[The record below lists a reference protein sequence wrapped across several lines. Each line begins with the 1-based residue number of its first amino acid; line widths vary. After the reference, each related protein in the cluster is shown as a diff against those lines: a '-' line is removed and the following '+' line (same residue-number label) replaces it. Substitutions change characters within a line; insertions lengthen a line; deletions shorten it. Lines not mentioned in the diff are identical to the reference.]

1 MKKIIKLN
9 ETDIQRIVK
18 KVIKEESDYDRWIDK
33 QTHNQYYYEKKFQEL
48 IDDET
53 LISPDHI
60 NYDFRITK
68 FPNVDTDLSVI
79 ITNTFSPTSSSENIY
94 DLSIDQ
100 FIEFIQQGNLIK
112 PDMEEKVR
120 ERLYDII
127 NNN

>member
-9 ETDIQRIVK
+9 ESDIQRIVK

>member
-18 KVIKEESDYDRWIDK
+18 KVIKEESDYDRWINK
-33 QTHNQYYYEKKFQEL
+33 QRHNQYYYEEKFQEL

-60 NYDFRITK
+60 NYNFRITK

-79 ITNTFSPTSSSENIY
+79 ITDTFSPTSSAENIY

-100 FIEFIQQGNLIK
+100 FIEFIQQGNLIN

-127 NNN
+127 NS